1 MKRIICTLMGF
12 AALTAGFDAA
22 AAGRKTSVPEQ
33 KEQPTPRLRFTG
45 DPFAQQATA
54 VFAET
59 LHDMRSK
66 IEYGSNERFPAGFFH
81 TSTEPEGVPQY
92 YNDMW
97 TRDCGR
103 GVIELSRLG
112 FADDA
117 RLISRYFLAH
127 ITDGDHWGRELHHS
141 APHVELDGNV
151 LILSGI
157 CSAWRANGM
166 ERGLGR
172 EFCDGIAPVVAWVDS
187 LTRVSPYGGLLPSTS
202 ELSGNPS
209 TDYPVYSIFGNY
221 GIYTVMAQIA
231 DMAAASGRPELAAQ
245 AARLRTTMEQAL
257 GRLVSDGHYSYAPK
271 GCWFNGID
279 SRNGRAY
286 DISDW
291 DGTSWPT
298 WHWTRQLPYIL
309 HYDYLSP
316 NADGKF
322 AEVHAASYR
331 LLRHWMAKGEY
342 LSLIHI
348 SEPTR
353 P

>member
-1 MKRIICTLMGF
+1 MKQIICTLMGF

-157 CSAWRANGM
+157 CSH
-166 ERGLGR
+166 
-172 EFCDGIAPVVAWVDS
+172 
-187 LTRVSPYGGLLPSTS
+187 GGP
-202 ELSGNPS
+202 
-209 TDYPVYSIFGNY
+209 
-221 GIYTVMAQIA
+221 
-231 DMAAASGRPELAAQ
+231 
-245 AARLRTTMEQAL
+245 TT
-257 GRLVSDGHYSYAPK
+257 
-271 GCWFNGID
+271 W
-279 SRNGRAY
+279 
-286 DISDW
+286 
-291 DGTSWPT
+291 
-298 WHWTRQLPYIL
+298 
-309 HYDYLSP
+309 
-316 NADGKF
+316 NADSAGSS
-322 AEVHAASYR
+322 ATAS
-331 LLRHWMAKGEY
+331 
-342 LSLIHI
+342 
-348 SEPTR
+348 R

>member
-33 KEQPTPRLRFTG
+33 NEQPTPRLRFTG

-81 TSTEPEGVPQY
+81 TSTESEGVPQY

-172 EFCDGIAPVVAWVDS
+172 EFCDGIAPWSPWVDS

-231 DMAAASGRPELAAQ
+231 DMAAPAAARSCRAGRTAPHDDGAGPRT
-245 AARLRTTMEQAL
+245 ARLRRSLQLCAQRMLVQRHRQPQRPRIRHLRL
-257 GRLVSDGHYSYAPK
+257 GRHFMAHLALDAAAALHTPLRLPFAQRRRQVRRGPM
-271 GCWFNGID
+271 
-279 SRNGRAY
+279 RRAT
-286 DISDW
+286 DCSATGWPRANISAN
-291 DGTSWPT
+291 T
-298 WHWTRQLPYIL
+298 
-309 HYDYLSP
+309 
-316 NADGKF
+316 
-322 AEVHAASYR
+322 AS
-331 LLRHWMAKGEY
+331 
-342 LSLIHI
+342 
-348 SEPTR
+348 
-353 P
+353 